1 MKIPFLIALALL
13 LVGSFASLGALC
25 NGRGEVELVPFHSP
39 FAGTSWTLYA
49 IGDGDEVRE
58 VSTDPPVTLE
68 FEADTAELGGG
79 TGCNGY
85 FGRYEVKP
93 FSAYLDDGDTF
104 RTVDVSMTERGCPT
118 MALFERENEY
128 QTALANAERAVLT
141 HDRARLVILAQGGRV
156 LIFRP

>member
-25 NGRGEVELVPFHSP
+25 NGRGEVDLAPFPP

-68 FEADTAELGGG
+68 FQPDTAELGGG

-93 FSAYLDDGDTF
+93 SSAYLGDGDTF

-118 MALFERENEY
+118 MALFEREQEY
-128 QTALANAERAVLT
+128 STALAYAERAVLT